1 MTWIYDASRKQG
13 TLDCSLL
20 PFFLSPDLPYFYF
33 LPIFFFPFSSNSFL
47 SCLLT
52 FSTPPSFLVF
62 LIHSCIS
69 FFLHMLSPYSPYV
82 LPSHLLPFLP
92 FTLMPSFRHPFSFHQ
107 SVCLSVFLPFSSFF
121 VSSVRLNAFLP
132 SPIFFL
138 SVFSFFL
145 PSFLLPSFRY
155 TKTQEP
161 ITCSLGYSLLHD
173 FARPVLHELIAEKHR
188 PHAVSI

>member
-1 MTWIYDASRKQG
+1 VTWIYDASRKQG

-107 SVCLSVFLPFSSFF
+107 SVCLSFFPSHLFS
-121 VSSVRLNAFLP
+121 FLP
-132 SPIFFL
+132 SALMPSFHRPFSFCLSFL
-138 SVFSFFL
+138 SFFPPFCFH
-145 PSFLLPSFRY
+145 PSVIQRPRNQLHVAWDIHYSTISHDQSY
-155 TKTQEP
+155 TN
-161 ITCSLGYSLLHD
+161 
-173 FARPVLHELIAEKHR
+173 
-188 PHAVSI
+188 